1 MKTINSLRLKRRTL
15 LKGLGVVGLASI
27 APCSYA
33 QGNSNQPLP
42 KVRLK
47 LSDYKTFRS
56 TCAMECLH
64 CNLTAYTYQGK
75 LMKIQATEGF
85 NVKCCLRGI
94 SRTKWVYHDQRIKTP
109 LLRVG
114 EKGKAEFKPISWD
127 EALDLIEKISERPLI
142 NMAMKGCLFPLM
154 LEIWTQ
160 LKMIWGRPSLII

>member
-15 LKGLGVVGLASI
+15 LKGLGVVGLAVLLPVLI
-27 APCSYA
+27 HKK
-33 QGNSNQPLP
+33 SNQPLP

-75 LMKIQATEGF
+75 LMKLQATEGF
-85 NVKCCLRGI
+85 NVKCCLRGM
-94 SRTKWVYHDQRIKTP
+94 SRTKWVYHEQRIKTP

-114 EKGKAEFKPISWD
+114 EKGKSEFKPIS
-127 EALDLIEKISERPLI
+127 
-142 NMAMKGCLFPLM
+142 
-154 LEIWTQ
+154 
-160 LKMIWGRPSLII
+160 